1 MSLDAWI
8 AVAGIASVFLML
20 AATRVPPYLIILG
33 GVMTLYVAGVL
44 SPSAAFSGFANEGMM
59 TVAAL
64 FIVAA
69 GLNET
74 GVVSATVHRFLG
86 TPRTGISAQTRL
98 IVPVTAASAFLNN
111 TPIVAMLMPVV
122 NDWSKRIS
130 VPASQLLIPLSYAA
144 ILGGMCTLIGTS
156 TNLVVHGLLIESGG
170 PGLGFFDI
178 TRVGL
183 PCAVIGV
190 GYLLLFSRRLLPKHL
205 HALSALS
212 DPREYSLEMIVEAG
226 GPLAGRTIEKAGL
239 RHLPGLF
246 LAEIHRRGHVIAAV
260 GPEEELEADD
270 QLIFVG
276 VVDSVIDLQQI
287 PGLRPASEQ
296 LFKLDAPRA
305 DRWFVEA
312 VVSRTC
318 PIVGKTFRGGR
329 FRDRYNAVIIGVAR
343 NGQRIN
349 RRIGDIVA
357 QPGDVLLLEAHPEF
371 VDQQRNS
378 SDFYLVSR
386 IEGASPPPHDRAWLA
401 ATITALMVLLATSGL
416 LTLLQAAVAAAFMM
430 IVTRCC
436 SEEVARRRVDWQL
449 LIAIAA
455 SFGLG
460 RALADTGA
468 AEVIATGIL
477 GSVGDSPILALT
489 AVYGITMILSGLI
502 TNNATAV
509 VVFPIAMATASELG
523 VNPMPFIIAIMM
535 AASASFATPL
545 GLPDKLDGVWS
556 RRLSLPRLHG
566 HRTSALASHLGS
578 RDRHSP
584 QRVAILVAAVR
595 AIATASR
602 RV

>member
-8 AVAGIASVFLML
+8 AVGGVVGVFVML
-20 AATRVPPYLIILG
+20 ALTRMPPYLVILG
-33 GVMTLYVAGVL
+33 GVMALYVAGVL
-44 SPSAAFSGFANEGMM
+44 PPAAAFSGFANEGMM

-69 GLNET
+69 GLSET
-74 GVVSATVHRFLG
+74 GVVSGTVYRLLG
-86 TPRTGISAQTRL
+86 TPRTGIAAQTRL
-98 IVPVTAASAFLNN
+98 VVPVTAASAFLNN

-156 TNLVVHGLLIESGG
+156 TNLVVHGLLLDSGG
-170 PGLGFFDI
+170 PGLKFFDI

-183 PCAVIGV
+183 PCALIGV
-190 GYLLLFSRRLLPKHL
+190 AYLLVFSRRLLPNHQ
-205 HALSALS
+205 HALTALS

-226 GPLAGRTIEKAGL
+226 GALVGRTIEQAGL

-246 LAEIHRRGHVIAAV
+246 LAEIHRRGHVIPAV
-260 GPEEELEADD
+260 GPEEKLDAED

-276 VVDSVIDLQQI
+276 LVDSAMDLQQI

-296 LFKLDAPRA
+296 LFKLDSPRSE
-305 DRWFVEA
+305 RWFVEA

-318 PIVGKTFRGGR
+318 PVVGQTFRGGR

-357 QPGDVLLLEAHPEF
+357 QPGDVLLLEAHPGF

-386 IEGASPPPHDRAWLA
+386 IEGVSPPPHDRAWLA
-401 ATITALMVLLATSGL
+401 ATITIAMVLLTTTGL

-436 SEEVARRRVDWQL
+436 SEEAARRRVDWQL

-460 RALADTGA
+460 HALADTGA
-468 AEVIATGIL
+468 AEAIAKGIL
-477 GSVGDSPILALT
+477 GQVGERPIVALT
-489 AVYGITMILSGLI
+489 TVYGLTMILSGLI

-509 VVFPIAMATASELG
+509 VVFPIAMATARKLG
-523 VNPMPFIIAIMM
+523 VDPMPFVIAIMM

-545 GLPDKLDGVWS
+545 GYQTNLMVYGPGGYRFRDFIVIGLP
-556 RRLSLPRLHG
+556 LSILIW
-566 HRTSALASHLGS
+566 A
-578 RDRHSP
+578 
-584 QRVAILVAAVR
+584 VAIWILPHAWPF
-595 AIATASR
+595 
-602 RV
+602 